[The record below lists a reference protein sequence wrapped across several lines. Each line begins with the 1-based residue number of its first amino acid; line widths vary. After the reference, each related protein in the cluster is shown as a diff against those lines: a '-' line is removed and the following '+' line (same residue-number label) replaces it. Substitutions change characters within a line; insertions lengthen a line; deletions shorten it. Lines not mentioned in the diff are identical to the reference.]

1 MCNSYSVSVPHTP
14 FLHPVLPQWLVK
26 GLGQS
31 SKSAGGML
39 HLFTHTPF
47 TQRSRSGLT
56 MPLSRHSVGT
66 YPETSSKPTCH
77 GTFGHR
83 TSQLDK
89 LLWPDP
95 GIPSGI
101 SVREL
106 ISIHTHTH
114 KKKPRKRGM
123 NGRTGQSR
131 VNRSEVT
138 IGIRLKIAKKCW
150 LYLDIFSCV
159 KISVFRFQT
168 RNAVRCDNQ
177 YKTGADRGNTLGQSM
192 LFECMAI
199 CCETSA

>member
-1 MCNSYSVSVPHTP
+1 MSAVFLWGSTERRTRDRKVASSNLGRGGGRIFFSRVNFVCNSYSVSVPHTP

-31 SKSAGGML
+31 SKSAGGRL

-106 ISIHTHTH
+106 ISIHTHTQ
-114 KKKPRKRGM
+114 KKKKNTQAG
-123 NGRTGQSR
+123 NEWS
-131 VNRSEVT
+131 NRSV
-138 IGIRLKIAKKCW
+138 
-150 LYLDIFSCV
+150 
-159 KISVFRFQT
+159 
-168 RNAVRCDNQ
+168 
-177 YKTGADRGNTLGQSM
+177 
-192 LFECMAI
+192 
-199 CCETSA
+199 